1 MPSLGQ
7 REAERQFQ
15 RALQPQFPRQQE
27 RSHGESRAPIPSCHR
42 HPAYS
47 SLRARHPAQPSLPTT
62 VLCPQSFGPA
72 YSPRSSSGP
81 PPAGAIVRCYTAPM
95 SVSTETSRALR
106 AAEVLL
112 NSAPQGQL
120 DLLAV
125 EKRIGKALRL
135 LAQEEPQWIDLP
147 QATRLLGVL
156 SDETPRALVRLG
168 LLRSRSCG
176 DGQLQVRLDDVLN
189 RRWEAEDLLGI
200 GGEELTPEELRIMKE
215 ERPGTNPWEREQ
227 IKSSRRTSPRVI
239 TECSPGATAQSPAP
253 LAFGRRYSP
262 GW

>member
-1 MPSLGQ
+1 
-7 REAERQFQ
+7 
-15 RALQPQFPRQQE
+15 
-27 RSHGESRAPIPSCHR
+27 
-42 HPAYS
+42 
-47 SLRARHPAQPSLPTT
+47 
-62 VLCPQSFGPA
+62 
-72 YSPRSSSGP
+72 
-81 PPAGAIVRCYTAPM
+81 M

-112 NSAPQGQL
+112 ASAPQGQL

-156 SDETPRALVRLG
+156 SDETSRALVRLG

-227 IKSSRRTSPRVI
+227 IKSSP
-239 TECSPGATAQSPAP
+239 
-253 LAFGRRYSP
+253 
-262 GW
+262 